1 VLAHCLAAH
10 KYGNASTRQFIDV
23 WKSESGKELAR
34 LDAFLRQ
41 WLYEGEK
48 PTITPSNF

>member
-1 VLAHCLAAH
+1 MLAHCLAAH